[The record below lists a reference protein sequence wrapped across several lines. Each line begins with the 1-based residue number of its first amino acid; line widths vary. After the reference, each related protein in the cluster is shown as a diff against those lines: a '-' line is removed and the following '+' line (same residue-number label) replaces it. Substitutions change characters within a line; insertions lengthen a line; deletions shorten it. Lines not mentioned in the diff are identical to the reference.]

1 MQTMI
6 SSSTGTRRF
15 AGCAASVLLILPLS
29 ARPGPPMVGEDP
41 GILEPGQWEI
51 IVAMKG
57 ESRPSTDS
65 VQLPVLDVTYG
76 LTPNTQV
83 SVVVARQQ
91 LERQGESS
99 TSGWGNGEIGY
110 KWRFFSSEIVEMA
123 IAPVYSRPLDKN
135 SAIRGLVEDVSILNV
150 PVVASLAMGEW
161 TWNFQV
167 GYAIKSTS
175 GNLWDYAVTL
185 GHPLGQSADVFLEV
199 WGGADDN
206 FDNKA
211 SNYRV
216 GLDFGFSERTHLLAS
231 FGGAIRSPFPSAEEL
246 DWDFY
251 LGLQWFR

>member
-1 MQTMI
+1 
-6 SSSTGTRRF
+6 
-15 AGCAASVLLILPLS
+15 
-29 ARPGPPMVGEDP
+29 MVGEDP
-41 GILEPGQWEI
+41 GILEPGGWEI

-57 ESRPSTDS
+57 ESRPSTES
-65 VQLPVLDVTYG
+65 AQLPVLDVSYG
-76 LTPNTQV
+76 LTRNTQI
-83 SVVVARQQ
+83 SVVVPRQHI
-91 LERQGESS
+91 ESRGESS

-110 KWRFFSSEIVEMA
+110 KWRFFSNEKVEMA
-123 IAPVYSRPLDKN
+123 IAPVYSHPLDHG
-135 SAIRGLVEDVSILNV
+135 STIRGVAEDLSVLNV
-150 PVVASLAMGEW
+150 PVVACLVTGEW

-185 GHPLGQSADVFLEV
+185 GHPLGQSADFFLEV

-216 GLDFGFSERTHLLAS
+216 GLNFAFSERTHLLAS
-231 FGGAIRSPFPSAEEL
+231 IGGAISSPLPSDEEL

-251 LGLQWFR
+251 LGMQWFR